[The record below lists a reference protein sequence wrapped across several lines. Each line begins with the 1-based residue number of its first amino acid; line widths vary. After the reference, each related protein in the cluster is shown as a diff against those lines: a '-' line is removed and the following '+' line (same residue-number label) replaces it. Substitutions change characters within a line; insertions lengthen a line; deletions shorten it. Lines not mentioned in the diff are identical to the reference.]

1 MDVYNNMI
9 LNKILTLVMAI
20 TLIISLCFLIL
31 ILQDLNE
38 LWVVSDEM
46 TEIIKL
52 QEKEI
57 KNLQI
62 LVISKL
68 GIGI

>member
-1 MDVYNNMI
+1 MI
-9 LNKILTLVMAI
+9 LDKVLSLIMAI
-20 TLIISLCFLIL
+20 TLIIALCFLIL
-31 ILQDLNE
+31 ILQDLTE
-38 LWVVSDEM
+38 LWIVSDEM

-52 QEKEI
+52 QEKKI

>member
-1 MDVYNNMI
+1 MDSYNNMI

-38 LWVVSDEM
+38 LWAVSDEM
-46 TEIIKL
+46 TEMLKL
-52 QEKEI
+52 QEKKI
-57 KNLQI
+57 KNLQM

>member
-1 MDVYNNMI
+1 MI
-9 LNKILTLVMAI
+9 LDKVLSLVMAI
-20 TLIISLCFLIL
+20 TLIIALCFLIL
-31 ILQDLNE
+31 ILQDLTE
-38 LWVVSDEM
+38 LWIVSDEM

>member
-1 MDVYNNMI
+1 MI

-38 LWVVSDEM
+38 LWAVSDEM
-46 TEIIKL
+46 TEMLKL
-52 QEKEI
+52 QEKKI
-57 KNLQI
+57 KNLQM

>member
-1 MDVYNNMI
+1 MI
-9 LNKILTLVMAI
+9 LDKVLSLIMAI
-20 TLIISLCFLIL
+20 TLIIALCFLIL
-31 ILQDLNE
+31 ILQDLAE
-38 LWVVSDEM
+38 LWVISDEM

-52 QEKEI
+52 QEKKI

>member
-52 QEKEI
+52 QEKKI

>member
-1 MDVYNNMI
+1 
-9 LNKILTLVMAI
+9 MAI

>member
-1 MDVYNNMI
+1 MI
-9 LNKILTLVMAI
+9 LDKVLSLVMAI
-20 TLIISLCFLIL
+20 TLIIALCFLIL
-31 ILQDLNE
+31 ILQDLAK
-38 LWVVSDEM
+38 LWVISDEM

-52 QEKEI
+52 QEKKI

>member
-1 MDVYNNMI
+1 MI
-9 LNKILTLVMAI
+9 LDKVLSLVMAI
-20 TLIISLCFLIL
+20 TLIIALCFLIL
-31 ILQDLNE
+31 ILQDLTE
-38 LWVVSDEM
+38 LWIVSDEM
-46 TEIIKL
+46 TETIKL
-52 QEKEI
+52 QEKKI

>member
-1 MDVYNNMI
+1 MI
-9 LNKILTLVMAI
+9 LDKVLSLVMAI
-20 TLIISLCFLIL
+20 TLIIALCFLIL
-31 ILQDLNE
+31 ILQDLTE
-38 LWVVSDEM
+38 LWIVSDEM

-52 QEKEI
+52 QEKKI

>member
-1 MDVYNNMI
+1 MI